1 MEPKGIAPMQE
12 QNSKTKAAE
21 ALEALEQAW
30 AYYTPEP
37 VVAEAQEPKLFD
49 YANAA

>member
-1 MEPKGIAPMQE
+1 MQTQTTE
-12 QNSKTKAAE
+12 NKTSAAE
-21 ALEALEQAW
+21 ALALLEQAW

-37 VVAEAQEPKLFD
+37 VSAPEAQREPELFE

>member
-1 MEPKGIAPMQE
+1 MQE
-12 QNSKTKAAE
+12 QKAEKTKAAE
-21 ALEALEQAW
+21 ALALLEQAW

-37 VVAEAQEPKLFD
+37 ALETQEQHEPELFE

>member
-1 MEPKGIAPMQE
+1 MTASQE
-12 QNSKTKAAE
+12 NSKIDAAE
-21 ALEALEQAW
+21 ALALLDQAW

-37 VVAEAQEPKLFD
+37 VYQAAERESEWFE

>member
-1 MEPKGIAPMQE
+1 MQE
-12 QNSKTKAAE
+12 QNSETKAAE

-30 AYYTPEP
+30 AYYTPVPAP
-37 VVAEAQEPKLFD
+37 VFETDEPKLFE

>member
-1 MEPKGIAPMQE
+1 MNMQN
-12 QNSKTKAAE
+12 QKHDAAK
-21 ALEALEQAW
+21 ALEFLEQAW

-37 VVAEAQEPKLFD
+37 KVPAKDETPELFE

>member
-1 MEPKGIAPMQE
+1 MNTENPKPKINAG
-12 QNSKTKAAE
+12 E
-21 ALEALEQAW
+21 ALKLLEQAW

-37 VVAEAQEPKLFD
+37 MLADKQPESRLFE

>member
-1 MEPKGIAPMQE
+1 MDK
-12 QNSKTKAAE
+12 QNTKSQAYK
-21 ALEALEQAW
+21 ALELLEQAW

-37 VVAEAQEPKLFD
+37 VIPARDETPELFE

>member
-1 MEPKGIAPMQE
+1 M
-12 QNSKTKAAE
+12 SKDTFKQKTDAQE
-21 ALEALEQAW
+21 ALYLLEQAW

-37 VVAEAQEPKLFD
+37 AKADKEPELFE

>member
-1 MEPKGIAPMQE
+1 MKLVK
-12 QNSKTKAAE
+12 SKTAPAE
-21 ALEALEQAW
+21 ALKLLDQAW

-37 VVAEAQEPKLFD
+37 LPVAAETPELFQ

>member
-1 MEPKGIAPMQE
+1 MENQEPK
-12 QNSKTKAAE
+12 SKTSTSD
-21 ALEALEQAW
+21 ALELLNQAW

-37 VVAEAQEPKLFD
+37 TVAEEQREPALFE

>member
-1 MEPKGIAPMQE
+1 MNA
-12 QNSKTKAAE
+12 NTSKRKIDAKE
-21 ALEALEQAW
+21 ALKLLEQAW

-37 VVAEAQEPKLFD
+37 VKADKEPELFE